1 MTSNFR
7 RNNMKRSTL
16 VRFAIFFSLTL
27 VLIFFSGC
35 ATEAQ
40 RHYDLGKW
48 YYEKGLINEAI
59 LEFKAATQ
67 KDPDFYQ
74 AHQSLAI
81 AYAKKGWYDYALKEA
96 EISFDLHPSDESY
109 NLIQIIRHK
118 KILEPAYESA
128 LTDTLQ

>member
-1 MTSNFR
+1 
-7 RNNMKRSTL
+7 MKLSAL
-16 VRFAIFFSLTL
+16 AQFVIFFPLIL
-27 VLIFFSGC
+27 VFVFLSGC
-35 ATEAQ
+35 STEAQ
-40 RHYDLGKW
+40 RHYELGKW